1 MSFNLRRT
9 DLRILLFDRVEAPPP
24 QPPFSYCSPGAL
36 RQVRHTAERCDYGS
50 MPAAVAPVLCAGQQP
65 PPFEKE
71 DRRGFS
77 YLFRRNDLRIVLFR
91 PCGIAGGPGIFA
103 LLRPPREETMLRDP
117 EVRLLPKGRVKHP
130 TMTLRCVRP
139 GSNPTM
145 PPLRTNAYCSFGY

>member
-1 MSFNLRRT
+1 MALQRRNNMFVGRR
-9 DLRILLFDRVEAPPP
+9 DDPRILHSRNRRVTFH
-24 QPPFSYCSPGAL
+24 QPNPHSL
-36 RQVRHTAERCDYGS
+36 T
-50 MPAAVAPVLCAGQQP
+50 VAPALCAGRSP

-71 DRRGFS
+71 DRGGFS

-103 LLRPPREETMLRDP
+103 LLRPPREETMLQDP